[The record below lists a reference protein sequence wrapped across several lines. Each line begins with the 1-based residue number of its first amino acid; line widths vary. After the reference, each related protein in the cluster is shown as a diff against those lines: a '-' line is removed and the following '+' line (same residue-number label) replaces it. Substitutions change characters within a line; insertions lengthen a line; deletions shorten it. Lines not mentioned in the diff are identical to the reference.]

1 MLDETKCNDEINYQ
15 CLSSLTRLDMAT
27 FYLNTHMTVGIYWHF
42 RHDIRR

>member
-1 MLDETKCNDEINYQ
+1 
-15 CLSSLTRLDMAT
+15 MAT